1 MPELAPLMLR
11 AVAVSFAA
19 VLAMALAASTRRART
34 AMLPLIACLV
44 SYLLRSAPE
53 ITAWPALA
61 VQLLSLGALLFPVA
75 LWWLVHNA
83 FEDRSDFPWAARV
96 GTVVLL
102 ISGWVPGAASH
113 SLQKASAATFV
124 LVALWQVW
132 ATRNEDLVDG
142 RRTARSWL
150 LGYAGGHGLVVLAVE
165 LVLQG
170 ASPPTWLDALNLS
183 AIVLALAI
191 TLAFFVRADP
201 ALLKMLLGEPRPSV
215 DEIEP
220 TPDPEPEEAK
230 REPDA
235 LAALQTLMTVD
246 HAYRDPELSLKGL
259 ALRLTM
265 PEYRLRELINQA
277 LGFRNFPAFLNHYR
291 LNEVEARMN
300 DPALDRRPILTLAL
314 EAGFGSIGPFNRAFR
329 ERHGITPTEFRKQ
342 RGLQP
347 SSARTR

>member
-11 AVAVSFAA
+11 AIAISFAA

-53 ITAWPALA
+53 ITALPAPA
-61 VQLLSLGALLFPVA
+61 VQLLSVGALLFPVA

-83 FEDRSDFPWAARV
+83 FEDRSDFPWAARL
-96 GTVVLL
+96 GAVVLL
-102 ISGWVPGAASH
+102 ISGWLPGGAPH

-132 ATRNEDLVDG
+132 ATRNDDLVDG
-142 RRTARSWL
+142 RRAARSWL

-183 AIVLALAI
+183 AIVLALAV
-191 TLAFFVRADP
+191 TLSFFVRADP
-201 ALLKMLLGEPRPSV
+201 ALLKMLLGEPRPLV
-215 DEIEP
+215 DEVGP
-220 TPDPEPEEAK
+220 APSPELGGARQPESF
-230 REPDA
+230 
-235 LAALQTLMTVD
+235 AALQTLMTVD

-265 PEYRLRELINQA
+265 PEYRLRELINHE

-329 ERHGITPTEFRKQ
+329 ERHGITPTAFRKQ

-347 SSARTR
+347 SSAETH